1 MMNTSAVTKN
11 KQTLKIGETDMNMIK
26 QLGIWLLQGVVG
38 LAFIV
43 GGAVF
48 LVEYMAGCGET
59 YKDSKGRT
67 HQNECMFIR

>member
-1 MMNTSAVTKN
+1 MQM
-11 KQTLKIGETDMNMIK
+11 LK
-26 QLGIWLLQGVVG
+26 QLGMWILQGIVG

>member
-1 MMNTSAVTKN
+1 MLTNVGTKN
-11 KQTLKIGETDMNMIK
+11 KSTLKIGVIK
-26 QLGIWLLQGVVG
+26 MQILKRLGIWFVQGIIG
-38 LAFIV
+38 LVFVI

-67 HQNECMFIR
+67 HQNECLFVR